1 MIDDEAIKVALA
13 DWLVALPPEE
23 RATKATHIVK
33 VFWDMYRE
41 LTPGRA
47 RARKRGR

>member
-1 MIDDEAIKVALA
+1 MIDDEAIKLALA
-13 DWLVALPPEE
+13 DWLVGLPPEA
-23 RATKATHIVK
+23 RATKAAQIIQ